1 MWCIYILY
9 DLKCVILF
17 LAIEFNLS
25 ASNELQFLLF
35 SSIEQRITTYSCVCV
50 CVQFCFAA
58 LYIWRI
64 LLCTIC
70 MWLIQFCYST
80 SIHFST
86 NSWFCRD
93 QLKTICYLNEGWI
106 ISWAFLRLSIAYSS
120 LSHTRFRKEEALWL
134 CIQKIKLLQAR
145 NTILNLPLL
154 PRK

>member
-1 MWCIYILY
+1 MHLYSIWFEVCNFVSRNWNQLIRIKWIAISFVLIHRTAHNNIL
-9 DLKCVILF
+9 
-17 LAIEFNLS
+17 
-25 ASNELQFLLF
+25 
-35 SSIEQRITTYSCVCV
+35 VCV

-58 LYIWRI
+58 LYIRRI